1 MLVMSL
7 SVGVCDAALHTLST
21 WRRIS
26 PVLCGFD
33 DYVSVCLLFFA
44 VTVCFRLQPTSCGSS
59 RRTATPRTRQSFT
72 RPTSTSCW
80 EFSSRCAG
88 TSGSCATWS
97 DARSPTRQDFHFS
110 PFLMFSTSHRH
121 RRLSPLPIKQAALN
135 FTKFCEP
142 LSEGKGE
149 ERRQGFFCV
158 CVCV

>member
-1 MLVMSL
+1 M
-7 SVGVCDAALHTLST
+7 CDAALHTLSS

-26 PVLCGFD
+26 LVLCGFD

-59 RRTATPRTRQSFT
+59 RRTATPRTRRSFT

-80 EFSSRCAG
+80 VFSSRCAG

-97 DARSPTRQDFHFS
+97 VARSPTRQDFHFS

-121 RRLSPLPIKQAALN
+121 RRLSPLNRPPSTSQSSVSRCQREKV
-135 FTKFCEP
+135 KR
-142 LSEGKGE
+142 GD
-149 ERRQGFFCV
+149 RFFFRV